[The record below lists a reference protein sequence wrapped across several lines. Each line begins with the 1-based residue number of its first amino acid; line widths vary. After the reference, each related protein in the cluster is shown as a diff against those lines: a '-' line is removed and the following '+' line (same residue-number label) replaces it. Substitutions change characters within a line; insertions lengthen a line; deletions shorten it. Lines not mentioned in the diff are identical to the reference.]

1 MSKKTIILILT
12 AWVITVIILLILI
25 FSNRNS
31 TSGESQFSL
40 EITCD
45 QFLAEKHITQNIR
58 MQSGDSLGVSLCSN
72 GTTGFQW
79 EQHSNISDT
88 SVLEQTLHK
97 FLPPE
102 NSNSNQYFKLLKESA
117 NNLNLKDLSMGMSSD
132 YDSAISNGSTYVRL
146 GTLILGKRKS

>member
-12 AWVITVIILLILI
+12 AWLVTVIILLILI

-79 EQHSNISDT
+79 EQPAYISNESI
-88 SVLEQTLHK
+88 LKQTLHK
-97 FLPPE
+97 FVPPE
-102 NSNSNQYFKLLKESA
+102 DNNMGSAGKEEWEFNTLKNGTSNIKLQYSRPWEGGEKGERS
-117 NNLNLKDLSMGMSSD
+117 LNITVVED
-132 YDSAISNGSTYVRL
+132 
-146 GTLILGKRKS
+146 

>member
-1 MSKKTIILILT
+1 MRRNLILLILT
-12 AWVITVIILLILI
+12 AWLVTVIILLILI

-79 EQHSNISDT
+79 EQPSNISDT

-97 FLPPE
+97 FVPPE
-102 NSNSNQYFKLLKESA
+102 DNNMGSAGKEEWQFNTLKNGTSNIKLQYSRPWEGGEKSEWSL
-117 NNLNLKDLSMGMSSD
+117 
-132 YDSAISNGSTYVRL
+132 
-146 GTLILGKRKS
+146 TLTVVVD

>member
-58 MQSGDSLGVSLCSN
+58 MQSGDSLGVNLCSN

-79 EQHSNISDT
+79 EQPAYISNESI
-88 SVLEQTLHK
+88 LKQTLHK
-97 FLPPE
+97 FVPPE
-102 NSNSNQYFKLLKESA
+102 DNNMGSAGKEEWEFNTLKNGTSNIKLQYSRPWEGGEKGEWS
-117 NNLNLKDLSMGMSSD
+117 LNITVVVD
-132 YDSAISNGSTYVRL
+132 
-146 GTLILGKRKS
+146 

>member
-1 MSKKTIILILT
+1 MRRNLILLILT
-12 AWVITVIILLILI
+12 AWLVTVIILLILI

-31 TSGESQFSL
+31 TSGESQLSL

-79 EQHSNISDT
+79 EQPAYISDERI
-88 SVLEQTLHK
+88 LKQTLHK
-97 FLPPE
+97 FVPPE
-102 NSNSNQYFKLLKESA
+102 GNSLGSAGKEEWEINTLKNGTSIVKLLYSRPWEGGEKSEWS
-117 NNLNLKDLSMGMSSD
+117 L
-132 YDSAISNGSTYVRL
+132 
-146 GTLILGKRKS
+146 TLTVVVD

>member
-12 AWVITVIILLILI
+12 AWVVTVIILLILI

-45 QFLAEKHITQNIR
+45 QFLAEKHIIQNIR

-79 EQHSNISDT
+79 KQPSNISDT

-102 NSNSNQYFKLLKESA
+102 NQLRLLLSTDCWNSK
-117 NNLNLKDLSMGMSSD
+117 
-132 YDSAISNGSTYVRL
+132 ISVMQSHFAPLCSVSPKPTV
-146 GTLILGKRKS
+146 